1 MSPRFKKDLTESMNQ
16 TVETGRVINQRSEK
30 TNRGEKVKLTK
41 IPKVKMEA
49 KTSLEPKTKRKPGRK
64 KIDKKALQ
72 EKIDRLRMV
81 ARNINKIT
89 VR

>member
-1 MSPRFKKDLTESMNQ
+1 MNQ
-16 TVETGRVINQRSEK
+16 TVETGRAINRLSEK
-30 TNRGEKVKLTK
+30 TNGGKKAKLRKT
-41 IPKVKMEA
+41 PKMQMEA
-49 KTSLEPKTKRKPGRK
+49 KASLEPKTKRKPGRK

-72 EKIDRLRMV
+72 EKIDRLKMV